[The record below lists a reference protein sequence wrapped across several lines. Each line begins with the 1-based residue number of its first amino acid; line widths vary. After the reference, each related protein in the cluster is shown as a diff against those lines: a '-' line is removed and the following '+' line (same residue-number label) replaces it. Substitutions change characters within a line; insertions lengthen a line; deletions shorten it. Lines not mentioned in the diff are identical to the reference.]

1 MPVPENRTAPILL
14 PPGVIERHSPF
25 GSVTLRDEFFPLT
38 HRHGRIGLGEALD
51 CSPAF
56 TNRLATG
63 LAPDDVQ
70 HAAFMDI
77 ETTGLSGG
85 EHAFAFLVGIGTF
98 DNLAFR
104 VRQYFLAPP
113 FNEPAMLA
121 AVANTLGRCTH
132 LVTFNGTSFD
142 LPRLAARFSL
152 ASLPNPF
159 IGLGHI
165 DLLVPA
171 RRLYS
176 HVLDSRRVTQ
186 IESQLLKLDRH
197 ADILG
202 SEVEARFAAY
212 VRRRNLNGLPALF
225 EHNSLDARFLPAF
238 LGHLGRQWQRAAFD
252 SEQWAALGR
261 WAEAAGDPAEAIE
274 DYRKAIALPGC
285 ASSEAPSRLARLLEK
300 QARWQECV
308 AIWQEEQHCPDL
320 ACRVGALTQL
330 AKLY

>member
-1 MPVPENRTAPILL
+1 MPTTEAAPQTTLLL
-14 PPGVIERHSPF
+14 PPGVIERHSPL
-25 GSVTLRDEFFPLT
+25 GAVTLRDEFYPLA
-38 HRHGRIGLGEALD
+38 HKHGRIALHEALD
-51 CSPAF
+51 CPATL
-56 TNRLATG
+56 TNRLIPG
-63 LAPDDVQ
+63 LLTPDQLAD
-70 HAAFMDI
+70 AAFLDI

-176 HVLDSRRVTQ
+176 HVLDSRRVAQ

-225 EHNSLDARFLPAF
+225 EHNLLDARFLPAF

-252 SEQWAALGR
+252 SAQWAALGR
-261 WAEAAGDPAEAIE
+261 WAEEAGDPAQAIE
-274 DYRKAIALPGC
+274 D
-285 ASSEAPSRLARLLEK
+285 
-300 QARWQECV
+300 
-308 AIWQEEQHCPDL
+308 
-320 ACRVGALTQL
+320 
-330 AKLY
+330 